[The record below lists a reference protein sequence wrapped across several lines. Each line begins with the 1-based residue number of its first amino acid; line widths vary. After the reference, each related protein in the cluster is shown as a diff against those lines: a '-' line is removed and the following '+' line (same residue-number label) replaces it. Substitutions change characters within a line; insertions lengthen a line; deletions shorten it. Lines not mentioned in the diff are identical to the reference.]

1 MGIIA
6 RNSLHLHDKKLK
18 ELEVLAYEI
27 RISLIKAITK
37 AGSGHSAGPLGTA
50 DIMSAM
56 YFHVLNHD
64 PKRPDWAE
72 RDRFFVSCGHYAP
85 VLYSA
90 MAHSGYFPMKELDTL
105 RQLHSRLQGH
115 PERVKL
121 PGIENTSGPLGDGI
135 GQAVGH
141 AYALNMDGKRQY
153 TYCLISD
160 GELEAGIDWEA
171 FLFAGKYQLKNM
183 IAILDR
189 NNIQIDGST
198 EDVMPL
204 EPLAE
209 KFEAFN
215 WHVIEIDGN
224 NIREFVSAVG
234 EAQSVQEQPSVII
247 AHTTPGKGVDYMEG
261 DYTWHGKPPAKGE
274 EYSEAIDSL
283 RKNLAEIKKG
293 HK

>member
-1 MGIIA
+1 MSKNV
-6 RNSLHLHDKKLK
+6 RKPLHLHDKKLK
-18 ELEVLAYEI
+18 ELEVLAYEN
-27 RISLIKAITK
+27 RIEMIKMLTHAK
-37 AGSGHSAGPLGTA
+37 SGHSAGPLGIA
-50 DIMSAM
+50 DIITAL

-64 PKRPDWAE
+64 PKKPDWPE
-72 RDRFFVSCGHYAP
+72 RDRFFVSCGHYCP
-85 VLYSA
+85 IQYTA
-90 MAHSGYFPMKELDTL
+90 MAQAGYFPKAELKTL

-115 PERVKL
+115 PERTKL

-135 GQAVGH
+135 AQAAGC
-141 AYALNMDGKRQY
+141 AYAAQMDGARWF
-153 TYCLISD
+153 TYCLVSD
-160 GELEAGIDWEA
+160 GELETGIDWEA
-171 FLFAGKYQLKNM
+171 FLFAGKYELKNL
-183 IAILDR
+183 IAIVDR

-224 NIREFVSAVG
+224 NILEFVSAVG
-234 EAQSVQEQPSVII
+234 EAQAVQEQPSVII
-247 AHTTPGKGVDYMEG
+247 AHTTPGKGVDFMEG
-261 DYTWHGKPPAKGE
+261 DFLWHGKTPQAGE
-274 EYSEAIDSL
+274 EYSETIDSL